1 LLGVFLFD
9 LGLQILAWIP
19 ASLLRTEAFYDLTGS
34 LTFLASAT
42 GTLWLGGAAA
52 APRARAATALL
63 CCWAARLGVHLVRR
77 IARDGRDKRFD
88 RVREKPFAF
97 LLFWLVQGVWVFVT
111 SLPVL
116 LLNTQPSAAALRPTD
131 VAGAPPRP
139 RAESAAPQPPGAPP
153 APARDMSCAYHPESN
168 SRGAAGAARV
178 PRAAPSAALGRR
190 RPAPPRQTAPHTH
203 AASRRRAAVA
213 LRLCARERG

>member
-1 LLGVFLFD
+1 MLRPPAPACSAAPLAQQGLLGVFLFD

-19 ASLLRTEAFYDLTGS
+19 ASLLRTEAFYDLFGS
-34 LTFLASAT
+34 LTFLASST
-42 GTLWLGGAAA
+42 GTLWLGGAAAA

-63 CCWAARLGVHLVRR
+63 CCWAARLGAHLVTR

-88 RVREKPFAF
+88 RVRDKPSAF

-131 VAGAPPRP
+131 VAGARP
-139 RAESAAPQPPGAPP
+139 DSTSPLAPP
-153 APARDMSCAYHPESN
+153 L
-168 SRGAAGAARV
+168 AADRSSTAARR
-178 PRAAPSAALGRR
+178 PPLRR
-190 RPAPPRQTAPHTH
+190 R
-203 AASRRRAAVA
+203 
-213 LRLCARERG
+213 GI